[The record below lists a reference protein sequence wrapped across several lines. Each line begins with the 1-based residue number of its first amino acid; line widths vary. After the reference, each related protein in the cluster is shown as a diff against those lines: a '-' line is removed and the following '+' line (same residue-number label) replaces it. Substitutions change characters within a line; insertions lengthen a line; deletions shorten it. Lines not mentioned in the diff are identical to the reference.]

1 MALSMPLF
9 LVSTF
14 DETVDCKWNWPEC
27 WMAKVYDISWLVLL
41 ALIPL
46 IAMTGLY
53 SRVVYTLWFKRN
65 DGHRLSTKGIGLQ
78 SIR

>member
-9 LVSTF
+9 LVSTM

-41 ALIPL
+41 ALIPV
-46 IAMTGLY
+46 IAMTGL
-53 SRVVYTLWFKRN
+53 
-65 DGHRLSTKGIGLQ
+65 
-78 SIR
+78 